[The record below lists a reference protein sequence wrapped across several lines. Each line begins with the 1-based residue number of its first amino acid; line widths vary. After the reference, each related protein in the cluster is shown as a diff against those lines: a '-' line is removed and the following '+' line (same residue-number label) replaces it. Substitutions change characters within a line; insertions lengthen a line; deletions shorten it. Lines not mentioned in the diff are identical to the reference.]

1 MNYLSQL
8 KIGSRLAVGFTIL
21 LVLLA
26 AMAVMALFQME
37 RLYSAARVVGE
48 QRLPAVELLG
58 EINALVNDVRRTS
71 LAAVLSSDEADKKSQ
86 RNRHDERLSR
96 VNGLVSQ
103 YEKFANTS
111 TQKEMIVRLKAA
123 WSGYVDIEKQLLTLH
138 DAGVASFSDIKAFTV
153 GDAAAALSTVL
164 NLIEGEIRTVQERSQ
179 KEVAVQADNYRM
191 SQSLTLG
198 LMLMAILA
206 SVTIA
211 VVITRSITRPLE
223 VATQVTERVA
233 LGDLSEIERQAGKDE
248 TAYLLNK
255 LREMSAHLVKTISNV
270 KKSSDRIAAAAEKIA
285 VGNAQLSDRTS
296 EQAAFLE
303 QTAASIEE
311 LTVAVRQNAD
321 NAGSGNVLAAQA
333 RDLAMESGDIVA
345 DVVQTMGEIRHS
357 AEQVA
362 QIIALSEDIAFQT
375 NILALNA
382 AVEAARAGPEG
393 RGFAV
398 VASEVRTLAKRSADA
413 SREIKALVAASVQ
426 CVGKG
431 VVLVESAGRAME
443 QVVVA
448 NKQVAGLMA
457 EMTVASAEQRSGLE
471 QIGQAVTS
479 LDQVTQQN
487 ALLVGTVKDAAR
499 ALADQSLELNELMEF
514 FKLGKELEQEIF
526 ISTPLQFQQQ
536 KLSYAST

>member
-1 MNYLSQL
+1 MNYLSQI
-8 KIGSRLAVGFTIL
+8 KIGSRLAAGFAIL
-21 LVLLA
+21 LMLLVVMA
-26 AMAVMALFQME
+26 AMALFQME

-71 LAAVLSSDEADKKSQ
+71 LAAVLSSDEMDKKSQ
-86 RNRHDERLSR
+86 RSRHDERLSR
-96 VNGLVSQ
+96 VNGLISR
-103 YEKFANTS
+103 YEQFTS
-111 TQKEMIVRLKAA
+111 TPTQKDVIARLKAA
-123 WSGYVDIEKQLLTLH
+123 WNGYVDIEKQLLTLH

-164 NLIEGEIRTVQERSQ
+164 NLIDGEIRTVQERSRQ
-179 KEVAVQADNYRM
+179 EVAIQADNYRM
-191 SQSLTLG
+191 SQSLTIG
-198 LMLMAILA
+198 LMLMAIFT
-206 SVTIA
+206 SVAIA
-211 VVITRSITRPLE
+211 IAITRSITRPLE

-233 LGDLSEIERQAGKDE
+233 LGDLSEIDLQAGKDE

-255 LREMSAHLVKTISNV
+255 LREMNMHLVQTIANV
-270 KKSSDRIAAAAEKIA
+270 KKSSDRIAAAAEEIA
-285 VGNAQLSDRTS
+285 AGNAQLSDRTS
-296 EQAAFLE
+296 EQASFLE

-321 NAGSGNVLAAQA
+321 NAGSGNMLAAQA
-333 RDLAMESGDIVA
+333 RDLALEGGGIVSN
-345 DVVQTMGEIRHS
+345 VVQTMGEIGHS

-362 QIIALSEDIAFQT
+362 QIIALSESIAFQT

-457 EMTVASAEQRSGLE
+457 DMTIASAEQRSGLE

-479 LDQVTQQN
+479 LDHVTQQN

-514 FKLGKELEQEIF
+514 FKLGNERKQEQLMPM
-526 ISTPLQFQQQ
+526 SPQFQQQ
-536 KLSYAST
+536 RLSYVRT

>member
-1 MNYLSQL
+1 MNYLSQI
-8 KIGSRLAVGFTIL
+8 KIGSRLAAGFAIL
-21 LVLLA
+21 LMLLVVMA
-26 AMAVMALFQME
+26 AMALFQME
-37 RLYSAARVVGE
+37 RLYSAARVIGE

-71 LAAVLSSDEADKKSQ
+71 LAAVLSSDEMDKKSQ
-86 RNRHDERLSR
+86 RSRHDERLSR
-96 VNGLVSQ
+96 VNGLISR
-103 YEKFANTS
+103 YEQFTS
-111 TQKEMIVRLKAA
+111 TPTQKDVIARLKAA
-123 WSGYVDIEKQLLTLH
+123 WNGYVDIEKQLLTLH

-164 NLIEGEIRTVQERSQ
+164 NLIDGEIRTVQERSRQ
-179 KEVAVQADNYRM
+179 EVAIQADNYRM
-191 SQSLTLG
+191 SQSLTIG
-198 LMLMAILA
+198 LMLMAIFTSMA
-206 SVTIA
+206 IA
-211 VVITRSITRPLE
+211 IAITRSITRPLE

-233 LGDLSEIERQAGKDE
+233 LGDLSEIDPQAGKDE

-255 LREMSAHLVKTISNV
+255 LREMNMHLVQTIANV
-270 KKSSDRIAAAAEKIA
+270 KKSSDRIAAAAEEIA
-285 VGNAQLSDRTS
+285 AGNAQLSDRTS
-296 EQAAFLE
+296 EQASFLE

-321 NAGSGNVLAAQA
+321 NSGSGNMLAAQA
-333 RDLAMESGDIVA
+333 KDLALEGGGIVSN
-345 DVVQTMGEIRHS
+345 VVQTMGEIRHS

-362 QIIALSEDIAFQT
+362 QIIALSESIAFQT

-457 EMTVASAEQRSGLE
+457 DMTIASAEQRSGLE

-479 LDQVTQQN
+479 LDHVTQQN

-514 FKLGKELEQEIF
+514 FKLGNERKQEQLMPM
-526 ISTPLQFQQQ
+526 SPQFQQQ
-536 KLSYAST
+536 RLSYVRT